1 MNEIIETELH
11 TPVASKT
18 DVVVVGGG
26 PAGTAAAIQAGRR
39 GASVVLLEQSGM
51 LGGVATSGLMS
62 HWTGETGG
70 GIYEEILERS
80 RELEKSWNAGF
91 IEENTSVHKIEKMGF
106 NGAANQLIN
115 HEVLRTVLLEMCAE
129 AKVDVRLYT
138 FASAPI
144 LDTAAG
150 KNPRVRGV
158 IAQGKG
164 GREAF
169 LAKVTIDASG
179 DGDIAAAAGVPFV
192 KGREYDGKMQPMTSM
207 LKVAGVDTA
216 IVEYAT
222 SFEDSYPIPSGD
234 LQTVSRKHIP
244 YPAGHVLIY
253 PSTLP
258 GTVVL
263 NMTNAIKVDGT
274 KAADLTRAELTC
286 RSQIKPIMDFLRAE
300 VPGFA
305 KAYLVQS
312 ASMIG
317 VRETRH
323 FRGEATITE
332 RDILDARI
340 FDDWVVANAHFNL
353 DVHNLEG
360 AGLDPTGVQQKFSQR
375 HGYTIPYGCFVP
387 VGADGLL
394 LAGRCIS
401 GTHMAHSSYRVMPIC
416 ANMGQAVGVAAALAA
431 KTGTE
436 PRLLDVAA
444 IQTVLK
450 GIGVDP
456 ESKGR

>member
-1 MNEIIETELH
+1 MKEIIETELR
-11 TPVASKT
+11 TPVVSNT
-18 DVVVVGGG
+18 DVIVVGGG

-39 GASVVLLEQSGM
+39 GATVVLLEQSGM

-62 HWTGETGG
+62 HWTGETCG
-70 GIYEEILERS
+70 GIYQEMLDRS

-91 IEENTSVHKIEKMGF
+91 VEENTSVHKIEKMGF
-106 NGAANQLIN
+106 NGAAQQLIN
-115 HEVLRTVLLEMCAE
+115 HEVLRSVLLDMCSE

-144 LDTAAG
+144 LENSAG
-150 KNPRVRGV
+150 SNPRIRGV
-158 IAQGKG
+158 ITQGKG

-169 LAKVTIDASG
+169 RAKVVIDASG
-179 DGDIAAAAGVPFV
+179 DGDMAAAAGVPFI

-207 LKVAGVDTA
+207 LKVGGVDTA
-216 IVEYAT
+216 SVEYAT
-222 SFEDSYPIPSGD
+222 GFEDSYPIPSGD

-263 NMTNAIKVDGT
+263 NMTNCIKVDGT
-274 KAADLTRAELTC
+274 SASDLTRAEMTC

-323 FRGEATITE
+323 FKGEATITE

-375 HGYTIPYGCFVP
+375 RGYTIPYGCFVP
-387 VGADGLL
+387 VGVDSLL
-394 LAGRCIS
+394 IAGRCIS

-416 ANMGQAVGVAAALAA
+416 ANMGQAVGIAAAMAA

-436 PRLLDVAA
+436 PRILDVQA
-444 IQTVLK
+444 IQSVLK
-450 GIGVDP
+450 GLGIDP
-456 ESKGR
+456 ERKN